1 MSRHHQEGK
10 TMLPRFR
17 DLRIGVRLAIAFFLA
32 ALLTAVL
39 GSIAYGRLAAIDAE
53 WQRYEQVTLAK
64 LELLQQ
70 GKDLFGD
77 AVHSYK
83 DYVLRGGD
91 YRAKVLSD
99 LDGIDKAAQTSLQ
112 MGTFGADEPSE
123 VTALTAATAGYRESL
138 VKLDALVASGA
149 SIEQRDHGVA
159 GADKPIGKALDAL
172 IAAGMAHTHEQ
183 GAAITRVARFA
194 ERMIIAVTLA
204 ALALAVLLGYI
215 ITRSITGPIGAAVSV
230 AEAVA
235 RGDLTQEIVSDRADE
250 TGRLLSA
257 LKKMNE
263 SLLRVVGQVR
273 RGADNLATA
282 TSQIAAGNQDLS
294 SRTEEQASSLQQTA
308 SSMEELTAAVR
319 QNADNARQATSLAAD
334 AADVAKKGSTVVGK
348 VVSTMGDISDGS
360 GKIAEITGIIEGIAF
375 QTNILALNAAVE
387 AARAGDQGRG
397 FAVVAGEVRNLAQ
410 RSAGAAKEIK
420 ELIAASVGKVQDGA
434 QLASE
439 AGETMSEVTRAVAR
453 VSDIMSEIAAASV
466 EQSKGIEQVNQAVS
480 QMDQVTQQNAAL
492 VEEAAAASASLQEQG
507 RQLSDVVAFFNLIS
521 KVQREDR
528 RFVPA

>member
-1 MSRHHQEGK
+1 
-10 TMLPRFR
+10 MLPHFR
-17 DLRIGVRLAIAFFLA
+17 DLRIGVRLAIAFFLV

-39 GSIAYGRLAAIDAE
+39 GGIAYARLSAISAE
-53 WQRYEQVTLAK
+53 WQQYEQVTMAK
-64 LELLQQ
+64 VRLLQQ

-91 YRAKVLSD
+91 YRAKFLAD
-99 LDGIDKAAQTSLQ
+99 LDGVDKAAQTSLQ
-112 MGTFGADEPSE
+112 LGTFGPDEPNA
-123 VTALTAATAGYRESL
+123 VNALTTATTGYRASL
-138 VKLDALVASGA
+138 TKLDGLMASGA
-149 SIEQRDHGVA
+149 SIEERDHGVA

-172 IAAGMAHTHEQ
+172 IAAGMTRTHEQ
-183 GAAITRVARFA
+183 GALLTHLAVLA
-194 ERMIIAVTLA
+194 ERTIIIVTFA
-204 ALALAVLLGYI
+204 ALALAVLLGYN

-235 RGDLTQEIVSDRADE
+235 RGDLTQKIVSDRADE
-250 TGRLLSA
+250 TGRLLNA
-257 LKKMNE
+257 LKEMNE

-273 RGADNLATA
+273 SGADNLTTA

-319 QNADNARQATSLAAD
+319 QNADNARQATSLASD
-334 AADVAKKGSTVVGK
+334 AADVAQKGSTVVGR
-348 VVSTMGDISDGS
+348 VVDTMGEISDGS
-360 GKIAEITGIIEGIAF
+360 SKIADITGIIEAIAF

-420 ELIAASVGKVQDGA
+420 ELIATSAGKVRDGA

-439 AGETMSEVTRAVAR
+439 AGQTMSEVTRAVAK
-453 VSDIMSEIAAASV
+453 VTGIMSEIAAASV
-466 EQSKGIEQVNQAVS
+466 EQSRGIEQVNQAVA

-492 VEEAAAASASLQEQG
+492 VEEAAAASASLHEQG
-507 RQLSDVVAFFNLIS
+507 RALSDLVAFFNLS
-521 KVQREDR
+521 SGTHAPSRALR
-528 RFVPA
+528 PA

>member
-1 MSRHHQEGK
+1 
-10 TMLPRFR
+10 MLPHFR
-17 DLRIGVRLAIAFFLA
+17 DLRIGVRLAIAFFLT

-39 GSIAYGRLAAIDAE
+39 GTIAYARLSAIAAD
-53 WQRYEQVTLAK
+53 WQRYEQVTNAK
-64 LELLQQ
+64 LRLLQH
-70 GKDLFGD
+70 GKDLFGE

-91 YRAKVLSD
+91 YRAKFLSN
-99 LDGIDKAAQTSLQ
+99 LDEIDKAVQTSLQ
-112 MGTFGADEPSE
+112 MGTFGPDEPE
-123 VTALTAATAGYRESL
+123 AVNRLINATAGYRSTL
-138 VKLDALVASGA
+138 TKLDPLIASGA
-149 SIEQRDHGVA
+149 SIEERDRGVA

-172 IAAGMAHTHEQ
+172 IAAGMTRTHQE
-183 GAAITRVARFA
+183 GAEITRLAALAQRT
-194 ERMIIAVTLA
+194 IIVVTIA

-215 ITRSITGPIGAAVSV
+215 ITRSITGPIGRAVSV

-235 RGDLTQEIVSDRADE
+235 RGDLTQDIASDRADE
-250 TGRLLSA
+250 TGRLLNA
-257 LKKMNE
+257 LKAMNE

-273 RGADNLATA
+273 SGADNLTTA

-319 QNADNARQATSLAAD
+319 QNADNAREATSLATD
-334 AADVAKKGSTVVGK
+334 AADVAKKGSTVVAK
-348 VVSTMGDISDGS
+348 VVSTMGEISDGS
-360 GKIAEITGIIEGIAF
+360 SKIGEITGMIEGIAF

-410 RSAGAAKEIK
+410 RSASAAKEIK
-420 ELIAASVGKVQDGA
+420 ELIAASVGKVRDGA

-439 AGETMSEVTRAVAR
+439 AGETMAEVTQAVAR
-453 VSDIMSEIAAASV
+453 VSNIMGEIAAASV
-466 EQSKGIEQVNQAVS
+466 EQSRGIEQVNQAVA

-492 VEEAAAASASLQEQG
+492 VEEAAAASASLHEQG
-507 RQLSDVVAFFNLIS
+507 RRLSDLVAFFKLRTKTHAPGQALS
-521 KVQREDR
+521 L
-528 RFVPA
+528 A

>member
-1 MSRHHQEGK
+1 
-10 TMLPRFR
+10 MLPHFR

-39 GSIAYGRLAAIDAE
+39 GAIAYVRLSAISAD
-53 WQRYEQVTLAK
+53 WQQYEQVTMAK
-64 LELLQQ
+64 LQLLQQ
-70 GKDLFGD
+70 SKDRFGD

-91 YRAKVLSD
+91 YRAKFLAD
-99 LDGIDKAAQTSLQ
+99 LDEIDKAAQTSLQ
-112 MGTFGADEPSE
+112 MGTFGPDEPNAVS
-123 VTALTAATAGYRESL
+123 VLTAATAGYRASL
-138 VKLDALVASGA
+138 TKLDGLIASGA
-149 SIEQRDHGVA
+149 SIEERDRGVA

-172 IAAGMAHTHEQ
+172 IAAGMTRTHEQ
-183 GAAITRVARFA
+183 GAELTRLAVLAQHT
-194 ERMIIAVTLA
+194 IIVVTLA

-215 ITRSITGPIGAAVSV
+215 ITRSITGPIGAAVTV

-250 TGRLLSA
+250 TGRLLKA
-257 LKKMNE
+257 LKEMNE

-273 RGADNLATA
+273 SGADNLTTA

-319 QNADNARQATSLAAD
+319 QNADNARQATSLATD
-334 AADVAKKGSTVVGK
+334 ASDVAQKGSVVVGK
-348 VVSTMGDISDGS
+348 VVSTMGAISDGS
-360 GKIAEITGIIEGIAF
+360 SKIADITGIIEAIAF

-410 RSAGAAKEIK
+410 RSASAAKEIK
-420 ELIAASVGKVQDGA
+420 ELIAASAGKVRDGA

-453 VSDIMSEIAAASV
+453 VTDIMSEIAAASV
-466 EQSKGIEQVNQAVS
+466 EQSKGIEQVNQAVA

-492 VEEAAAASASLQEQG
+492 VEEAAAASASLHEQG
-507 RQLSDVVAFFNLIS
+507 RKLSDLVAFFNLSS
-521 KVQREDR
+521 KTHSQSRVLR
-528 RFVPA
+528 PA